1 VTNWQKTTLLL
12 LRLALGWVFLYAGLT
27 KVLNP
32 EWTAAGYLKGAKT
45 FTDLYQWFAADANI
59 GWVSFLNQWGQVLI
73 GTAMILGIGVR
84 IASWGGALMML
95 LYYFPVLVF
104 PKIGANS
111 YLVDEHIIYAL
122 VLLAFGADGSKEMW
136 GGVYPWL
143 EKRGIFKKAPWL
155 GKLLG

>member
-1 VTNWQKTTLLL
+1 MTNWQKTTLLL

-73 GTAMILGIGVR
+73 GTAMILGVGVR

-122 VLLAFGADGSKEMW
+122 VFLVFGALGAQSTWGVSAWLKSK
-136 GGVYPWL
+136 GWL
-143 EKRGIFKKAPWL
+143 QKPAWL
-155 GKLLG
+155 AKILG

>member
-1 VTNWQKTTLLL
+1 MTNWQKTTLLL

-27 KVLNP
+27 KVLSP
-32 EWTAAGYLKGAKT
+32 DWTAAGYLKGAKT

-73 GTAMILGIGVR
+73 GAAMILGIGVR

-122 VLLAFGADGSKEMW
+122 VFLVFGALGSQSTW
-136 GGVYPWL
+136 GVSAWL
-143 EKRGIFKKAPWL
+143 KSKGLLQKPAWL
-155 GKLLG
+155 AKVLG

>member
-1 VTNWQKTTLLL
+1 MTNWQKTTLLL

-27 KVLNP
+27 KVLSP
-32 EWTAAGYLKGAKT
+32 DWTAAGYLKGAKT

-73 GTAMILGIGVR
+73 GAAMILGIGVR

-122 VLLAFGADGSKEMW
+122 VFLVFGALGSQSTW
-136 GGVYPWL
+136 GVSAWL
-143 EKRGIFKKAPWL
+143 KSKGLLQNPAWL
-155 GKLLG
+155 ARILG

>member
-1 VTNWQKTTLLL
+1 MTNWQKTTLLL
-12 LRLALGWVFLYAGLT
+12 LRIALGWVFLYAGLT

-59 GWVSFLNQWGQVLI
+59 GWVSFLNQWGQTLI
-73 GTAMILGIGVR
+73 GAAMILGVGVR

-122 VLLAFGADGSKEMW
+122 VFLVFGALGAQSTW
-136 GGVYPWL
+136 GVSAWL
-143 EKRGIFKKAPWL
+143 KNKGLLQKPAWL
-155 GKLLG
+155 AKVLG